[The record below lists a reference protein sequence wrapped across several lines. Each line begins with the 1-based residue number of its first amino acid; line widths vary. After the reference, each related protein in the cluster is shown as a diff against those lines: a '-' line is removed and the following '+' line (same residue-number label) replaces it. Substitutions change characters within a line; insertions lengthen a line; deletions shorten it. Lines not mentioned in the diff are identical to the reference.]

1 MHSIRMAEWGPG
13 GFLQNYCVIRA
24 KFVII
29 CVLYCR
35 VAFVG
40 IQPERLTAEG
50 FSPSA
55 LSRGWS
61 VCATPGMPAII
72 VKASGRR
79 ESSCQGSRYSRSS
92 QRIKWGGMI
101 PRVTLRFTLG
111 YEPLALLGHSTF
123 QVVWPVVLTRIFTE
137 LSGFP
142 QIILGQRDK
151 RVIISLARLRTWLS
165 AIINHPLRGWAVD

>member
-1 MHSIRMAEWGPG
+1 MVMG
-13 GFLQNYCVIRA
+13 GC
-24 KFVII
+24 
-29 CVLYCR
+29 CE
-35 VAFVG
+35 G

-61 VCATPGMPAII
+61 VSATPGVPAII

-79 ESSCQGSRYSRSS
+79 ESSCQGSRYSRFSNALW
-92 QRIKWGGMI
+92 WGDRL
-101 PRVTLRFTLG
+101 PRVTLRFTRG

-137 LSGFP
+137 LGGFL

-151 RVIISLARLRTWLS
+151 QVTIILTRLRAWLS
-165 AIINHPLRGWAVD
+165 AVINHPLRGRAVD

>member
-1 MHSIRMAEWGPG
+1 MHSMKTAEWGPG

-40 IQPERLTAEG
+40 IQPERLNAEG

-61 VCATPGMPAII
+61 VSATPGVPAII

-92 QRIKWGGMI
+92 RITVGDNDTEGYASLH
-101 PRVTLRFTLG
+101 PRLRATRSARAFDLSGRATLG
-111 YEPLALLGHSTF
+111 ISHRFYGF
-123 QVVWPVVLTRIFTE
+123 FCVVV
-137 LSGFP
+137 
-142 QIILGQRDK
+142 
-151 RVIISLARLRTWLS
+151 
-165 AIINHPLRGWAVD
+165 RG

>member
-1 MHSIRMAEWGPG
+1 MISLSHPLLSMHSIRTAEWGPG

-40 IQPERLTAEG
+40 IQPERLNAEG

-61 VCATPGMPAII
+61 VSATPGVPAII

-79 ESSCQGSRYSRSS
+79 ESSCQRSRYSRSS
-92 QRIKWGGMI
+92 HHVGWHDTEGYASLH
-101 PRVTLRFTLG
+101 PRLR
-111 YEPLALLGHSTF
+111 A
-123 QVVWPVVLTRIFTE
+123 TRSARAFD
-137 LSGFP
+137 LSG
-142 QIILGQRDK
+142 
-151 RVIISLARLRTWLS
+151 RVAGGFNTDFHGIERISTDYFGPA
-165 AIINHPLRGWAVD
+165 G

>member
-1 MHSIRMAEWGPG
+1 MHSIRTAEWGPG

-61 VCATPGMPAII
+61 VSATPGVPAII

-79 ESSCQGSRYSRSS
+79 ESSCQGSRYSRFSNALW
-92 QRIKWGGMI
+92 WGDRL
-101 PRVTLRFTLG
+101 PRVSLRFTLG

-123 QVVWPVVLTRIFTE
+123 QVVWPVVLTRIFPE

-142 QIILGQRDK
+142 QIILGQRDT
-151 RVIISLARLRTWLS
+151 RVCAWLS
-165 AIINHPLRGWAVD
+165 AVINHPLRGRAVD